1 MHGDRLAWLTKVEGM
16 TTAEAMAALQDSAVA
31 HVETAAAKQ
40 SAEDK

>member
-31 HVETAAAKQ
+31 YVETAAAKQ